1 MSSQSNE
8 TPKTNNKGETN
19 EKNDKNK
26 LNKLY
31 NKLFTPK
38 LNKFVNTIDT
48 IAEENKDETK
58 SKETKQAEACFTFL
72 GNNMNSICN
81 EKDHD
86 GYGLKFF
93 QCMDCSH

>member
-38 LNKFVNTIDT
+38 LNKIVDTIDK
-48 IAEENKDETK
+48 IAEQNKYETK

-72 GNNMNSICN
+72 GHNMNSICN

>member
-8 TPKTNNKGETN
+8 TTKTN
-19 EKNDKNK
+19 EKSKTINIPEINNIYKDII
-26 LNKLY
+26 
-31 NKLFTPK
+31 TPK

-48 IAEENKDETK
+48 IAEENKDDTK

-72 GNNMNSICN
+72 DHNMNSICN

>member
-8 TPKTNNKGETN
+8 TTKTN
-19 EKNDKNK
+19 EKSKTIKIPEINNIYKNII
-26 LNKLY
+26 
-31 NKLFTPK
+31 TPP
-38 LNKFVNTIDT
+38 LNKFVNTINK
-48 IAEENKDETK
+48 ISEENKDETK
-58 SKETKQAEACFTFL
+58 SKEAKQAEACFTFL
-72 GNNMNSICN
+72 GHNMNSICN

>member
-1 MSSQSNE
+1 MSSQLNE
-8 TPKTNNKGETN
+8 ITKTN
-19 EKNDKNK
+19 EKSKTIIPEINNIYKDII
-26 LNKLY
+26 
-31 NKLFTPK
+31 TPK
-38 LNKFVNTIDT
+38 LNKIVDTIDK
-48 IAEENKDETK
+48 IAEQNKDDTK

-72 GNNMNSICN
+72 GHNMNSICN

>member
-1 MSSQSNE
+1 MSSKINE
-8 TPKTNNKGETN
+8 TTKTNEIY
-19 EKNDKNK
+19 KNII
-26 LNKLY
+26 
-31 NKLFTPK
+31 TPP
-38 LNKFVNTIDT
+38 LNKFVNTIDK

-72 GNNMNSICN
+72 GHNMNSICN

>member
-1 MSSQSNE
+1 MSSQLNE
-8 TPKTNNKGETN
+8 ITKTN
-19 EKNDKNK
+19 EKNETIKTHKINNIYKDII
-26 LNKLY
+26 
-31 NKLFTPK
+31 TPK
-38 LNKFVNTIDT
+38 LDKIVNTIDT
-48 IAEENKDETK
+48 IAEENKDDTK

-72 GNNMNSICN
+72 GHNMNSICN

>member
-1 MSSQSNE
+1 MSFQSNE
-8 TPKTNNKGETN
+8 TTKTN
-19 EKNDKNK
+19 EKSKTIKTHKINNIYKNII
-26 LNKLY
+26 
-31 NKLFTPK
+31 TPK

-72 GNNMNSICN
+72 GHNMNSICN

>member
-1 MSSQSNE
+1 MSSQSI
-8 TPKTNNKGETN
+8 KTTKTN
-19 EKNDKNK
+19 EKNKNIK
-26 LNKLY
+26 INNIYKDII
-31 NKLFTPK
+31 TPK

-48 IAEENKDETK
+48 IAEENKDDTK

>member
-38 LNKFVNTIDT
+38 LNKIVDTIDK
-48 IAEENKDETK
+48 IAEQNKDETK

-72 GNNMNSICN
+72 GHNINSICN

-86 GYGLKFF
+86 GYVLKFF

>member
-1 MSSQSNE
+1 MSSQLNEITKTNE
-8 TPKTNNKGETN
+8 TSQTN
-19 EKNDKNK
+19 EMYNKIIQSK
-26 LNKLY
+26 LNKI
-31 NKLFTPK
+31 
-38 LNKFVNTIDT
+38 VDTIDT
-48 IAEENKDETK
+48 IAEENKDDTK

-72 GNNMNSICN
+72 GHNMNSICN

>member
-8 TPKTNNKGETN
+8 KNKTSQTN
-19 EKNDKNK
+19 EM
-26 LNKLY
+26 Y
-31 NKLFTPK
+31 NKLMQPT
-38 LNKFVNTIDT
+38 LNKMVNTIDK
-48 IAEENKDETK
+48 IAEQNKDETK

-72 GNNMNSICN
+72 GHNMNSICN

>member
-8 TPKTNNKGETN
+8 TTKTN
-19 EKNDKNK
+19 EKSKTIIIPEINNRYKDII
-26 LNKLY
+26 
-31 NKLFTPK
+31 TPT
-38 LNKFVNTIDT
+38 LNKFVNIIDT
-48 IAEENKDETK
+48 IAEENKDDTK

-72 GNNMNSICN
+72 GHNMNSICN

>member
-1 MSSQSNE
+1 MSFQSNE
-8 TPKTNNKGETN
+8 TTKTN
-19 EKNDKNK
+19 EKSKNIK
-26 LNKLY
+26 THKINNIYKY
-31 NKLFTPK
+31 MITPK
-38 LNKFVNTIDT
+38 LNKIVNTIDT
-48 IAEENKDETK
+48 IAEENKDDTK

-72 GNNMNSICN
+72 DHNMNSICN

>member
-1 MSSQSNE
+1 MSSQSIE
-8 TPKTNNKGETN
+8 LIKTN
-19 EKNDKNK
+19 EKNKTSKTHKINNIYKDII
-26 LNKLY
+26 
-31 NKLFTPK
+31 TPT

-72 GNNMNSICN
+72 GHNMNSICN

-86 GYGLKFF
+86 GYGLKFC

>member
-1 MSSQSNE
+1 MSSQMDKEYSKLI
-8 TPKTNNKGETN
+8 TPVLTKIV
-19 EKNDKNK
+19 EK
-26 LNKLY
+26 
-31 NKLFTPK
+31 
-38 LNKFVNTIDT
+38 IDT
-48 IAEENKDETK
+48 IAEENKDDTK

-72 GNNMNSICN
+72 GHNMNSICN